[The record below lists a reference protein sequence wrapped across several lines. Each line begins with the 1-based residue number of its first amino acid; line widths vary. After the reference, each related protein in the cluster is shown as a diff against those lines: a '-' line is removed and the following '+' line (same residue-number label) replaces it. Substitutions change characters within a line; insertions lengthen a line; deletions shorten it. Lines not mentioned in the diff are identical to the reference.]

1 MNIGKFYSNPKHNFF
16 APSWEYYI
24 GQADA
29 ENPKLV
35 SDLKELILYKEKQI
49 ITEFAGLGQDAG
61 TSVGVDSLTGKY
73 RFYNIFSWTEEPAVA
88 FTKFVVEQ
96 YRIFLKEFGLHE
108 PPTWGRCWANVLRNG
123 QSIGSHN
130 HGCHSYSYLSGHFVI
145 AAEGTGTYYQNPTDL
160 SHHREENKP
169 GRLTFFPSYL
179 RHWTD
184 DYIGP
189 AERITIAFDFY
200 IADEEFRKLNRYG
213 YFRELHDVPEVKIL

>member
-24 GQADA
+24 GQVDA

-35 SDLKELILYKEKQI
+35 SNLKELILYKEKQI

-88 FTKFVVEQ
+88 FTKFVVDQ
-96 YRIFLKEFGLHE
+96 YRKFLKEFGLHE

-145 AAEGTGTYYQNPTDL
+145 AAEGTGTYYQNPADL
-160 SHHREENKP
+160 THHREENTP

-184 DYIGP
+184 NYTGTS
-189 AERITIAFDFY
+189 ERITIAFDLY